1 MRKHIQG
8 IDHAVVAVRN
18 LDAARDTFARMGFTL
33 TPRGFHTL
41 GSQNHCVMLGQDYVE
56 LVWLP
61 PGLKMKVRPFIA
73 DFLERGEGLAALAL
87 KTNDAAAAHAE
98 LARAG
103 LDPTRPMRFSRPVDV
118 PEGRRD
124 AAFRTLD
131 IGRKYAPAGRMFV
144 CQHLTPDLVWRPEHQ
159 RHGNGASA
167 LAAVAIVAR
176 DVAPVARMYSRIF
189 DREPK
194 EIAEGLLVETGG
206 APLAIVTERTLGV
219 RLPGVWI
226 TSRPLPMI
234 AALFIHVADRAT
246 AEAALRSGGLHP
258 MRMPDGSIA
267 VGAAEAHGVAL
278 VFG

>member
-1 MRKHIQG
+1 MRKHFQG
-8 IDHAVVAVRN
+8 IDHTVIAVRD
-18 LDAARDTFARMGFTL
+18 LDAAGDTFARMGFTL

-56 LVWLP
+56 LMWLP

-87 KTNDAAAAHAE
+87 KTNNAAAAHAE

-103 LDPTRPMRFSRPVDV
+103 LDPTRPMRFSP
-118 PEGRRD
+118 GRSARRQ
-124 AAFRTLD
+124 ARCGIRTLD

-206 APLAIVTERTLGV
+206 APLAIVTERSLGV

-246 AEAALRSGGLHP
+246 AEAALRAGGLHP